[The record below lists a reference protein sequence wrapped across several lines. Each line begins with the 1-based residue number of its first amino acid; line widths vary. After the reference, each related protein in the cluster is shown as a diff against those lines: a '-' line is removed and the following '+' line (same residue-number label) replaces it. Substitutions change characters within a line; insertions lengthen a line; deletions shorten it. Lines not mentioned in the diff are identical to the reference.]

1 VPRPIAVGLVEIRF
15 GAAFAWNGC
24 REGGVRMN
32 DKRSSRSKNRGW
44 RVCAV
49 ALAVSAAAVAQAR
62 AEQFTA
68 TLVNPEGRPTTAS
81 VVIHIDRYSTEA
93 EVQKLA
99 GVLADKGPDALREAL
114 WDLEKGYIR
123 VGDSLGYPIA
133 VARSKP
139 SGAGRVVRLMMD
151 RPISFREL
159 ANSARSL
166 DYPFSY
172 IELKLGK
179 DGKGEGQMFA
189 AAKVGLTAGTVDV
202 ENYNFQPLKLLS
214 VRAR

>member
-1 VPRPIAVGLVEIRF
+1 
-15 GAAFAWNGC
+15 
-24 REGGVRMN
+24 MN
-32 DKRSSRSKNRGW
+32 DHRNSQRLLSGW
-44 RVCAV
+44 RAAAL
-49 ALAVSAAAVAQAR
+49 ALAVSAAAAGQAR

-68 TLVNPEGRPTTAS
+68 TLVNPEGRPTTTPI
-81 VVIHIDRYSTEA
+81 VIHIDRYSTDT
-93 EVQKLA
+93 EVQKLS
-99 GVLADKGPDALREAL
+99 GILANKGPDAPRDAL

-123 VGDSLGYPIA
+123 VGSGLGYPIA

-139 SGAGRVVRLMMD
+139 SGTGRVVRIMMD
-151 RPISFREL
+151 RPISFREF
-159 ANSARSL
+159 ANSERSL

-189 AAKVGLTAGTVDV
+189 AAKVSLTAGTVEI

-214 VRAR
+214 VRAG